1 MPSSLRA
8 DSESQSS
15 APEAAPAPR
24 PEPARLG
31 WLRGLTIKLSG
42 EKPAGP
48 QIVDLDTNAL
58 LAFPSESGPKNE
70 AAVPPA
76 EVHEFVAPAS
86 VVPAATERAA
96 DGPAR
101 SAGPDRSLLAA
112 RAAARSV
119 SSTLRLFALAT
130 ALVLTAAAVALLMF
144 RISPVQSLAALQ
156 TRTGNLTIQ
165 TRPGGSDV
173 LVDGERRGVTPLTLT
188 LAPGA
193 HTLTVQNGSDK
204 RVVPLTIAAGS
215 DVTQSLDMKTAA
227 PVALFGK
234 LSVATDPPGARVRV
248 DGHSSGVSPIVVAD
262 LTAEE
267 HTVVVAGDT
276 GSAERKVMVTAGE
289 TAAVMFS
296 LPKASGPVGGWL
308 ALSTPFDVEVTES
321 NAIVGALGT
330 TRIMLAAGR
339 HDVVLT
345 NRSVGYQ
352 DSRHVEIS
360 GGKTTTV
367 RVEAPRVSVSVN
379 ARPWADVAVD
389 GSNVGQTP
397 LANLQVAIGTH
408 EFAFL
413 HPQLGERRQTVVVTA
428 KGTNRIAVD
437 LTK

>member
-15 APEAAPAPR
+15 APEAAPAPT
-24 PEPARLG
+24 PEPARRG

-42 EKPAGP
+42 EKPVEP
-48 QIVDLDTNAL
+48 QIVHLDTNAL
-58 LAFPSESGPKNE
+58 LAFSSESGPKNE
-70 AAVPPA
+70 TAGQPA
-76 EVHEFVAPAS
+76 DVHEFVPS
-86 VVPAATERAA
+86 PPVVPGAAERAA
-96 DGPAR
+96 DAPSRSVGPGL
-101 SAGPDRSLLAA
+101 SPNVA
-112 RAAARSV
+112 RAAVRSV
-119 SSTLRLFALAT
+119 SSNLRLMALAT
-130 ALVLTAAAVALLMF
+130 ALMLTAAAVALLMF
-144 RISPVQSLAALQ
+144 RISPEQSLAALQ

-165 TRPGGSDV
+165 TRPDGSEV
-173 LVDGERRGVTPLTLT
+173 LVDGERRGVTPLSLT

-193 HTLTVQNGSDK
+193 HTLTVQNGTDK

-234 LSVATDPPGARVRV
+234 VSVATDPPGARVTV
-248 DGHSSGVSPIVVAD
+248 DGHSRGVSPIVVGD
-262 LTAEE
+262 LTAEQ
-267 HTVVVAGDT
+267 HTVAVAGDT
-276 GSAERKVMVTAGE
+276 GSADRKVTVTAGE

-321 NAIVGALGT
+321 NAVVGALGT

-352 DSRHVEIS
+352 DSRHVEIT
-360 GGKTTTV
+360 GGKTTTM

-397 LANLQVAIGTH
+397 LANLQVAIGSH

-413 HPQLGERRQTVVVTA
+413 HPQLGERRQTFVVTA